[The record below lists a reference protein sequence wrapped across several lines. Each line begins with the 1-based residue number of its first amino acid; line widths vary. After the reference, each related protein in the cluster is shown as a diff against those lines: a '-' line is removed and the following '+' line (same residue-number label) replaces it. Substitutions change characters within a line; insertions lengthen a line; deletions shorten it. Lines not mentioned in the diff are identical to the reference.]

1 MSNQSLP
8 TDDELIPKLL
18 DNDETAYKQVVRAYH
33 GIMVH
38 VARSIVGD
46 AIADEV
52 AQEAWVAVLRAL
64 PKFERRSSLKTWI
77 LRITSNCAK
86 SRLRHE
92 SRTVN
97 FDDIANDGTPMISDK
112 HFDSTG
118 HWASPPS
125 VWHADTPDSL
135 LSGSQLQDHIDK
147 ALKELPAPQ
156 KAVITLRDI
165 QGLDMETICKILEVS
180 ESNGRVLLHRARSRI
195 REVIDTYFENE
206 GSGNEDFGN
215 EGFDQQGSGNKP

>member
-8 TDDELIPKLL
+8 SDDELIPKLL

-97 FDDIANDGTPMISDK
+97 FDDAGHDGTPMLSDK
-112 HFDSTG
+112 YFDSTG
-118 HWASPPS
+118 HWTHPPS

-135 LSGSQLQDHIDK
+135 LSGSQLQAHIDN
-147 ALKELPAPQ
+147 ALNELPPPQ

-195 REVIDTYFENE
+195 REVINDYFE
-206 GSGNEDFGN
+206 
-215 EGFDQQGSGNKP
+215 K